1 MFTYPKTDLDRSEV
15 VRSLLGGYWN
25 EVYEGKDQVADIVDA
40 RINLWQDAVEVWN
53 EAVNSKSRFTISPL
67 KTKSWT
73 YFSIIKGKGVATE
86 SSFGGGGSYGASAIS
101 YGATKGIAWALPDGI
116 KGVSQIYNRISSPSA
131 SLFEGVDYTINKL
144 TGQIVF
150 VRDPFINSKFA
161 TRDVIVDGVTDQE
174 MALWLY
180 RPKIDQRS
188 VQQIFGLPIGL
199 DGESDEYYKNF
210 VNTVYDS
217 LILGMSYGRMAS
229 LFGHALHSPVSH
241 EEETVERIHD
251 VVRKVIITDKNVYQ
265 LPYKASASVSV
276 GDSLIA
282 GDSLSNA
289 LSIKEL
295 QRNTDITDIS
305 AITLPKGFID
315 NGFAYDLSFINENT
329 TPTISTLNGA
339 TDFRFKVGGHPFD
352 VDRFW
357 DEVHSRGLAKGNTIA
372 QGLDQRI
379 EKFGEPDKESLPS
392 IINPLRFL
400 IDEIIPGSI
409 TLVTIKVEGIGVKL
423 PRLDIVP
430 DLLALG
436 NGVLFIFEAPL
447 AIDSSFDVQSSNESS
462 YTGAEPLTEYDTFDL
477 LNSVVTVK
485 SISSQCS

>member
-1 MFTYPKTDLDRSEV
+1 MFIYPKTDLDKAET

-25 EVYEGKDQVADIVDA
+25 EVYEGRDQVADIVDA

-53 EAVNSKSRFTISPL
+53 EAVDSKSRFTISPL
-67 KTKSWT
+67 KKKSWV
-73 YFSIIKGKGVATE
+73 YFPIIKNKGVATE
-86 SSFGGGGSYGASAIS
+86 SSFGGGGSYGASAIN
-101 YGATKGIAWALPDGI
+101 YGATKGIAWALPSNI
-116 KGVSQIYNRISSPSA
+116 KSVSQIYNRISSPSA
-131 SLFEGVDYTINKL
+131 SLFEGVDYTINSL
-144 TGQIVF
+144 TGQIIF
-150 VRDPFINSKFA
+150 VRDPFINPKFA

-199 DGESDEYYKNF
+199 DGESNEYYKNF

-217 LILGMSYGRMAS
+217 LILGMSYGRMVS
-229 LFGHALHSPVSH
+229 LFGHALHSPVSN
-241 EEETVERIHD
+241 EEEIVERIHNS
-251 VVRKVIITDKNVYQ
+251 VRKVIITDKNVYQ
-265 LPYKASASVSV
+265 LPYKAEPSVEV

-289 LSIKEL
+289 LSIREL
-295 QRNTDITDIS
+295 QRNSDITNIN

-315 NGFAYDLSFINENT
+315 NTFAYDLSFINENT
-329 TPTISTLNGA
+329 TPTVNTLNGI
-339 TDFRFKVGGHPFD
+339 TEFRFKVGGHPFD

-357 DEVHSRGLAKGNTIA
+357 SEVHSRGLAKGRTIA
-372 QGLDQRI
+372 QGLDQRS
-379 EKFGEPDKESLPS
+379 EKFGEPDKESLPTT
-392 IINPLRFL
+392 INPLRFL
-400 IDEIIPGSI
+400 IDEIMPGSI
-409 TLVTIKVEGIGVKL
+409 TLVTIKVDGIGAKL

-436 NGVLFIFEAPL
+436 NGVFFIFEAPL
-447 AIDSSFDVQSSNESS
+447 AIDSLFDVQSSNESS